1 MSYVPCE
8 NQGTLWSSSLSEHT
22 SPTGLPASAEASSL
36 SPDLPVHVI
45 PDVNSAERNWLLRH
59 AAVVLYPTSAEGF
72 GLIPHE
78 AAAFGT
84 PTVLVPFGPL
94 GERFPELPVAPR
106 DWATAELT
114 AATDALLRDPALA
127 RAQVDTLARD
137 TERYDWQST
146 AAKTADVYRVLLARP
161 ARHRRIS

>member
-1 MSYVPCE
+1 MAGALRAAGHTLELVLVGAHVPY
-8 NQGTLWSSSLSEHT
+8 GSSR
-22 SPTGLPASAEASSL
+22 AAEASLL

-45 PDVNSAERNWLLRH
+45 PDVSSEERNWLLRH

-94 GERFPELPVAPR
+94 GERFPALPVAPR
-106 DWATAELT
+106 DWETAELT

-137 TERYDWQST
+137 TERYDWSLT
-146 AAKTADVYRVLLARP
+146 AAKVVDVYRALLARP
-161 ARHRRIS
+161 ARRPRLS